1 MNELINEILSTAI
14 QVVAFSLIPFIF
26 FLLRKDKSVSFF
38 RFVGLYKPANKAMVY
53 VPAAALLF
61 LIVGIGLI
69 FVDESKEALFSP
81 NSVTGK
87 LRLMGFS
94 ATTVLILLVIALL
107 KTSFAEEIL
116 FRGFLARQL
125 INKLG
130 FTKGNILQAI
140 IFGLIHLLLFFG
152 LTQATIV
159 LLVLIFI
166 FSTAAG
172 WTIGYIQEKFANG
185 SIIPGWAAHGLGNTL
200 SYLII
205 AFVL

>member
-26 FLLRKDKSVSFF
+26 FLLRRDKSVSFF
-38 RFVGLYKPANKAMVY
+38 RFVGLYRPTNKSMVY
-53 VPAAALLF
+53 VPVAALLF
-61 LIVGIGLI
+61 LIIGIGLI
-69 FVDESKEALFSP
+69 FVDESKEVLFSP

-87 LRLMGFS
+87 LRSMGFS

-140 IFGLIHLLLFFG
+140 IFGSIHLLLFWAITG
-152 LTQATIV
+152 ATIV

-200 SYLII
+200 SYMII
-205 AFVL
+205 AFAL